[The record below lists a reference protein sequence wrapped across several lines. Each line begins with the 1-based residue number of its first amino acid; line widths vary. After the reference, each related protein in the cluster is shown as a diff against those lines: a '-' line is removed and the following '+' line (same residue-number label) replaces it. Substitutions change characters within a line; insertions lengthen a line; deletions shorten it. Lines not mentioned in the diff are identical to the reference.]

1 VTTRR
6 KLRAGSCGL
15 AIACVAALP
24 AAPHL
29 SAQTQRFTF
38 DDVRSLVRLADPQIS
53 PDGRTVLVLVGRA
66 DYDANEFRTELVSVD
81 VASGSQVVLVRGRA
95 GLGHARWSP
104 SGHQIAFLAGR
115 GSSRQIH
122 TIPSSGGE
130 PVQLTRSP
138 TGVQFFAWR
147 PRGGGVAFVA
157 PDPRPQ
163 RTGAARHDD
172 AFEVANDHYMTV
184 APPMPSHI
192 WFEPRPGQ
200 DARRLTSG
208 AWSLST
214 SLGSSPLSWSP
225 DGRSITFVRL
235 ASASPGDTDRGVVMV
250 IDVDSGAPRPLTGR
264 DRREASALISPD
276 GGRIA
281 YTYPR
286 DGDPANV
293 DEVLVSSAS
302 GGPGESVT
310 RALDRQVSIEDWWP
324 DGSSLLLSGTDG
336 TRSALWLQPLRG
348 AAGKLDLGDVTFVSG
363 ATLSRSGTLALVGS
377 EATRPPELYA
387 LSPGGTPRRLTSFN
401 ARVARLALGRTE
413 RLTWTSPDGP
423 TSDGVVTYPPRFDAT
438 QRYPLVLVIH
448 GGPTA
453 SSTEGFSSLVQLL
466 AARGWIVFQ
475 PNYRGSD
482 NLGNAYQ
489 RAIANDAAEGP
500 GRDVVA
506 GIDALASRGFVDTTR
521 VAVSGWSYG
530 GFMTAWLIGRYPARW
545 RAAVAGAAPVDITDM
560 YALTDL
566 NVMRRHAITESP
578 FVGDRLREY
587 MAMSPLVHLP
597 KARTPTLVMSMTGD
611 VRVVITGSYKIYRAL
626 KDNGVPVQFVAF
638 PGGGHSPADPVR
650 QLDRDRRWVEWLARW
665 LESGEVGGGR
675 WEKAQETPLLPLASH
690 LSALPSR

>member
-1 VTTRR
+1 MRLTAVGGRR
-6 KLRAGSCGL
+6 WRV
-15 AIACVAALP
+15 AIAWLVIAAVGPVELP
-24 AAPHL
+24 AQARRM
-29 SAQTQRFTF
+29 TI
-38 DDVRSLVRLADPQIS
+38 DDVRSLVRVVDPQIS
-53 PDGRTVLVLVGRA
+53 PDGRRVLVMVGRA
-66 DYDANEFRTELVSVD
+66 DYDANELRAELVAVD
-81 VASGSQVVLVRGRA
+81 VANGSQRVIVRGRP

-104 SGHQIAFLAGR
+104 SGSQIAFLAGS
-115 GSSRQIH
+115 GASRQIH
-122 TIPSSGGE
+122 VVSSAGGE
-130 PVQLTRSP
+130 PAQLTRSP

-147 PRGGGVAFVA
+147 PDDRGVAFVA
-157 PDPRPQ
+157 ADRRAP

-184 APPMPSHI
+184 APPLPSHV
-192 WFEPRPGQ
+192 WFLSAAGQEP
-200 DARRLTSG
+200 RRLTSG

-225 DGRSITFVRL
+225 DGRSIAFVRL

-250 IDVDSGAPRPLTGR
+250 VDVDGGAPRSLTGR
-264 DRREASALISPD
+264 DGREAGALFAPD

-281 YTYPR
+281 FTYPR

-293 DEVLVSSAS
+293 DEAFVARAS
-302 GGPGESVT
+302 GGAGESVT

-324 DGSSLLLSGTDG
+324 DGSALLLAGADG
-336 TRSALWLQPLRG
+336 TRGALWLQPLDAPAR
-348 AAGKLDLGDVTFVSG
+348 KLNLGDVAAVSG
-363 ATLSRSGTLALVGS
+363 ASLSRSGVIALVGS
-377 EATRPPELYA
+377 EGTRPPELYVLTPNGA
-387 LSPGGTPRRLTSFN
+387 PRRLTNFN
-401 ARVARLALGRTE
+401 AAIAAIPLGRSE
-413 RLTWTSPDGP
+413 RLTWTAADGRP
-423 TSDGVVTYPPRFDAT
+423 SDGVVTYPPDFDRT
-438 QRYPLVLVIH
+438 QRHPLVLVIH

-453 SSTEGFSSLVQLL
+453 ASTEGFSSLVQLL

-482 NLGNAYQ
+482 NLGNAHQ

-506 GIDALASRGFVDTTR
+506 GVGALAARGFVDTTR

-530 GFMTAWLIGRYPARW
+530 GFMTAWLIGRYPTRW

-566 NVMRRHAITESP
+566 NVMRRHAITESL
-578 FVGDRLREY
+578 FVGDRLQTY
-587 MAMSPLVHLP
+587 MEMSPLIHLP

-611 VRVVITGSYKIYRAL
+611 VRVVITGSYKIYHAL

-638 PGGGHSPADPVR
+638 PGGGHSPGDPVR

-665 LESGEVGGGR
+665 LEER
-675 WEKAQETPLLPLASH
+675 T
-690 LSALPSR
+690 

>member
-1 VTTRR
+1 MR
-6 KLRAGSCGL
+6 KLRAATCEL
-15 AIACVAALP
+15 AIACVAVAT
-24 AAPHL
+24 AAPADL
-29 SAQTQRFTF
+29 SAQSPRMTL
-38 DDVRSLVRLADPQIS
+38 DDVRTLVRLADPQIS
-53 PDGRTVLVLVGRA
+53 PEGRTALVIVSRA
-66 DYDANEFRTELVSVD
+66 DYDANEFRAELVAVD
-81 VASGSQVVLVRGRA
+81 VGSGSRTVIVRGRS
-95 GLGHARWSP
+95 GLAHARWSP
-104 SGHQIAFLAGR
+104 SGNEIAFLAGS

-122 TIPSSGGE
+122 VVPASGGE
-130 PVQLTRSP
+130 AVQLTRSP

-147 PRGGGVAFVA
+147 PQGGGVAFVA
-157 PDPRPQ
+157 ADPRAQ
-163 RTGAARHDD
+163 RAGAARHDD

-192 WFEPRPGQ
+192 WFLPAAGQ
-200 DARRLTSG
+200 AARRLTSG

-225 DGRSITFVRL
+225 DGRSIAFVRL

-250 IDVDSGAPRPLTGR
+250 VDVDGGVPRALSRG
-264 DRREASALISPD
+264 DGREAGALFSPD

-281 YTYPR
+281 FTYPR

-293 DEVLVSSAS
+293 DEAFVGSAK
-302 GGPGESVT
+302 GGPAESVT

-324 DGSSLLLSGTDG
+324 DGSALLLSGADE

-348 AAGKLDLGDVTFVSG
+348 PARKLNLGDVASVTG
-363 ATLSRSGTLALVGS
+363 ASLSRTGVIALVGS
-377 EATRPPELYA
+377 ETTRPPELYVLTLNGA
-387 LSPGGTPRRLTSFN
+387 PRRLTNFN
-401 ARVARLALGRTE
+401 AAIAAIPLGRSE
-413 RLTWTSPDGP
+413 RLTLTGADGRA
-423 TSDGVVTYPPRFDAT
+423 SDGVVTFPPSFDSA
-438 QRYPLVLVIH
+438 RRHPLVLVVH

-453 SSTEGFSSLVQLL
+453 SSTQGFSSLVQLL

-482 NLGNAYQ
+482 NLGNAHQ

-506 GIDALASRGFVDTTR
+506 GVDALAARGFVDTTR
-521 VAVSGWSYG
+521 LAVSGWSYG
-530 GFMTAWLIGRYPARW
+530 GFMTAWLIGRYPGRW

-578 FVGDRLREY
+578 FVGDRLRAY
-587 MAMSPLVHLP
+587 MEMSPLIHLP

-611 VRVVITGSYKIYRAL
+611 VRVVITGSYKIYHAL

-638 PGGGHSPADPVR
+638 PGGGHSPGDPVR

-665 LESGEVGGGR
+665 LEDR
-675 WEKAQETPLLPLASH
+675 T
-690 LSALPSR
+690 

>member
-1 VTTRR
+1 MRTN
-6 KLRAGSCGL
+6 LRA
-15 AIACVAALP
+15 AICELVVVCAAFAGRAPAQLP
-24 AAPHL
+24 A
-29 SAQTQRFTF
+29 QTGRMTLET
-38 DDVRSLVRLADPQIS
+38 VRTIVRLADPQVS
-53 PDGRTVLVLVGRA
+53 PDGRSVLVVVSRP
-66 DYDANEFRTELVSVD
+66 DYDANEFRAELVAVD
-81 VASGSQVVLVRGRA
+81 VASGSQTVLVRGRP

-104 SGHQIAFLAGR
+104 SGGRIAFLAG
-115 GSSRQIH
+115 GGASRQIH
-122 TIPSSGGE
+122 VVASSGGD
-130 PVQLTRSP
+130 PVQVTRSP
-138 TGVQFFAWR
+138 TAVQFFAWQ
-147 PRGGGVAFVA
+147 PRGAGIAFVA
-157 PDPRPQ
+157 ADPRAP

-172 AFEVANDHYMTV
+172 AFEVANDHYMTT
-184 APPMPSHI
+184 AAPMPSHI
-192 WFEPRPGQ
+192 WFVPAAGQ

-214 SLGSSPLSWSP
+214 SLGSSPLAWAP
-225 DGRSITFVRL
+225 DGRSLAFVRL

-250 IDVDSGAPRPLTGR
+250 ISIDGGAPRPLTGR
-264 DRREASALISPD
+264 DAREAGVLFSPD
-276 GGRIA
+276 GARVA

-293 DEVLVSSAS
+293 DEALVASAS
-302 GGPGESVT
+302 DGAAESVT

-336 TRSALWLQPLRG
+336 TRGALWLQPLRG
-348 AAGKLDLGDVTFVSG
+348 PARKLNLGDVASVAG
-363 ATLSRSGTLALVGS
+363 ASLSRTGVIALVGS
-377 EATRPPELYA
+377 ESMRPAEVYA
-387 LSPGGTPRRLTSFN
+387 IAPNGTPRRLTSFN
-401 ARVARLALGRTE
+401 AHVAGLALGRSE
-413 RLTWTSPDGP
+413 RYTWTGPDGQA
-423 TSDGVVTYPPRFDAT
+423 SDGVVTYPPGFDRAR
-438 QRYPLVLVIH
+438 RYPLVLVVH

-506 GIDALASRGFVDTTR
+506 GIDALASRGFLDTTR

-530 GFMTAWLIGRYPARW
+530 GFMTAWLIGRYPTRW

-578 FVGDRLREY
+578 FVGDRLRAY
-587 MAMSPLVHLP
+587 MEMSPLIHLP

-611 VRVVITGSYKIYRAL
+611 VRVVITGSYKIYHAL

-665 LESGEVGGGR
+665 LDER
-675 WEKAQETPLLPLASH
+675 T
-690 LSALPSR
+690 